1 MNERA
6 QVSIE
11 YILLMVAAISVAAI
25 IVYVVMTSFQA
36 QSATTQEGAGE
47 VGDVLEDA
55 IR

>member
-6 QVSIE
+6 QVSME
-11 YILLMVAAISVAAI
+11 YILLMVAAISIAAVV
-25 IVYVVMTSFQA
+25 VYVVMTSFQA

-47 VGDVLEDA
+47 VGDILEES